1 MTWTAM
7 PYLEQRYLPNRRA
20 RNALLLLL
28 QGYLLQRYR
37 LPRLLVSPLV
47 HHAVG
52 PLANLLDLL
61 VLVHGGVDPRGWLGR
76 VLAAGSAPISRWLA
90 GLRLRGY
97 SSASVVINRKTPRE
111 GTLFLFRRPIRRI
124 LARPIQSRFDL
135 GRRTSAAASRDRSV
149 SAARALGRSCS
160 SPRGVLLPSLSSSE
174 WRDPG
179 GGGQSMTQKIST
191 AWWSEAARRFEISE

>member
-1 MTWTAM
+1 MTSTAM

-28 QGYLLQRYR
+28 QRYLLQRYR

-61 VLVHGGVDPRGWLGR
+61 VLVHGGVDLRGWLGR

-97 SSASVVINRKTPRE
+97 SSASVVNRKTPRE

-135 GRRTSAAASRDRSV
+135 GLRTSAAASRDRSI
-149 SAARALGRSCS
+149 SAARALGRSSS
-160 SPRGVLLPSLSSSE
+160 SPRALLLPSLSSSE
-174 WRDPG
+174 VAGSVGVAGINRLG
-179 GGGQSMTQKIST
+179 KKI
-191 AWWSEAARRFEISE
+191 